1 MDAEEQENIAEA
13 VGIGAI
19 KFADLSHHRT
29 SDYRFNLDKMVALD
43 GNTSAYVQYSYARME
58 KILQKANANDEDVA
72 TMVKEYGLEFT
83 HIAERNLVLQL
94 IKFEEALT
102 TVHKDYA
109 PNHLVDYLL
118 ETAKAYSRF
127 NDNCH
132 VLKAESESIRATR
145 LAIVVHCKQ
154 TLGKGLHLLGIDVV
168 PRM

>member
-1 MDAEEQENIAEA
+1 MQ
-13 VGIGAI
+13 
-19 KFADLSHHRT
+19 
-29 SDYRFNLDKMVALD
+29 
-43 GNTSAYVQYSYARME
+43 
-58 KILQKANANDEDVA
+58 KILQNANASEEDVA
-72 TMVKEYGLEFT
+72 ALVKTHGLEFT
-83 HIAERNLVLQL
+83 HVAERNLVLQL

-118 ETAKAYSRF
+118 ETAKSYSRF

-132 VLKAESESIRATR
+132 VLKAETEAIRATR

-154 TLGKGLHLLGIDVV
+154 TLGKGLNLLGIDVV